1 MIYWFISSNNCTEFH
16 NRKTNTIQLQTAWA
30 RALMGTRGAF
40 LVFGSSGDSRDCVVV
55 VDKRTPTVRGP
66 IYTACTQTHTQGGKK
81 KILLKTHVGKS
92 RNITDGRKSLNFQE
106 TKKKSKHRLV
116 FSSWN
121 TQAHASFA

>member
-1 MIYWFISSNNCTEFH
+1 M
-16 NRKTNTIQLQTAWA
+16 
-30 RALMGTRGAF
+30 
-40 LVFGSSGDSRDCVVV
+40 FGSSGDSRDCVVV

-66 IYTACTQTHTQGGKK
+66 KYTACTQTHTQGGKK

-92 RNITDGRKSLNFQE
+92 RNVTDGRKSLNFQE